1 MNKFSIKT
9 SAALIA
15 ASMVTA
21 TSAWGAVEPFL
32 VKQLVDMSWR
42 SVTLKNVVTGA
53 NESIV
58 MWTFSQGGRFSSGGT
73 GGNQDASAPFP
84 GPLLVFREK
93 DTVEYTFR
101 DTCPCERRPDNH
113 PYAGHTI
120 HLHGLDVN
128 TRDDGVAE
136 TSFTILP
143 WQSYAYKMATRE
155 AGSFVY
161 HCHIH
166 TVLHQQMGLYGGIVV
181 TPADSNDQNRAFT
194 GSPDTFVKQYY
205 WITAEVDKSWHDKAN
220 NGDYGDSTEFS
231 YFTQYN
237 PQHFILANYPIDT
250 ATLGAGTAAP
260 GRGQINPSTAGV
272 NFAVGTKNL
281 LRLGNL
287 GYFNH
292 RVTIT
297 NSAGTKMP
305 FDVIATDG
313 KPMRDVNKNL
323 APMKGET
330 VVEYAPG
337 ERYDLLV
344 TFPAAGTY
352 TATVEYLDPA
362 NKQLAAGGKAKVTQS
377 IVVQ

>member
-1 MNKFSIKT
+1 MNKQSIYQA
-9 SAALIA
+9 SLLALGMA
-15 ASMVTA
+15 ASVPAWSAVQPVT
-21 TSAWGAVEPFL
+21 
-32 VKQLVDMSWR
+32 VKQSVDMSWR
-42 SVTLKNVVTGA
+42 SVTLKNAVTGA
-53 NESIV
+53 NEPIV
-58 MWTFSQGGRFSSGGT
+58 MWTFSQGGRFGGGSF
-73 GGNQDASAPFP
+73 GGNQDTSAPFP
-84 GPLLVFREK
+84 GPVLVFREK
-93 DTVEYTFR
+93 DMVEYTFN
-101 DTCPCERRPDNH
+101 DTCPCENRPSAH

-143 WQSYAYKMATRE
+143 GQSYAYKMATRE
-155 AGSFVY
+155 AGSFIY

-166 TVLHQQMGLYGGIVV
+166 TVLHQQMGLYGGIIV
-181 TPADSNDQNRAFT
+181 TPADSNDQNKSFT
-194 GSPDTFVKQYY
+194 GSPDTFAKQYY
-205 WITAEVDKSWHDKAN
+205 WITAEIDKSWHDKAN
-220 NGDYGDSTEFS
+220 NRDYGDSVEFS

-250 ATLGAGTAAP
+250 ATLGAGTATP

-272 NFAVGTKNL
+272 NFAAGTKNL
-281 LRLGNL
+281 IRVGNL

-297 NSAGTKMP
+297 NSSGSKVP

-330 VVEYAPG
+330 TVEYAPG
-337 ERYDLLV
+337 ERYELAV

-352 TATVEYLDPA
+352 TATVEFLDPA
-362 NKQLAAGGKAKVTQS
+362 NKQLAAGGKGKLTQT
-377 IVVQ
+377 ITVK